1 MLGGVNIRE
10 TQIYIL
16 KDLKKLKTEKNQ
28 GLSSL
33 NWEGGVITLYR
44 RGWGV
49 KISLLLAS
57 AHTVL
62 SLVNSSIQLAQQ
74 TIKLDR
80 NNQNAK

>member
-33 NWEGGVITLYR
+33 NWEGVLLPSIGGGGV
-44 RGWGV
+44 
-49 KISLLLAS
+49 
-57 AHTVL
+57 
-62 SLVNSSIQLAQQ
+62 
-74 TIKLDR
+74 
-80 NNQNAK
+80 